1 MANEIIK
8 GYKGFDKDLKCRG
21 YQYEIGKTH
30 ETDEDVEICE
40 RGFHAVPED
49 NSPLDVFGFY
59 APTDDN
65 GIPNRFCAIEASGTI
80 KKSDDKIAASKL
92 KVVAEIGI
100 IGIVKAHV
108 EWVLARVKKDD
119 KKSAHKDE
127 DNTIA
132 TNTGNYSAA
141 TNTGYQSAAT
151 NTGDCSAA
159 TNTGYQSAAT
169 NTGNYS
175 AATNTGYQSAATNT
189 GYQSAATN
197 TGDCSAATNTGY
209 QSAATNTGDY
219 SAATN
224 TGYQSAATN
233 TGNYSAATNTGY
245 QSAATN
251 TGYQSA
257 ATNTGNYSAATNT
270 GDCSAAEV
278 SGKESVAIVTGKSSK
293 ARGALG
299 CWLVLTERGEWDG
312 ETYPIIEVRAVEVDG
327 KEVKENVWY
336 ELVGGKVV
344 EA

>member
-21 YQYEIGKTH
+21 FQYEIGKTH
-30 ETDEDVEICE
+30 EMDEDVEICE
-40 RGFHAVPED
+40 RGFHAVPAE
-49 NSPLDVFGFY
+49 NSPLDVFGY
-59 APTDDN
+59 YSPTGED
-65 GIPNRFCAIEASGTI
+65 GIPNRFCEVEASGTI

-100 IGIVKAHV
+100 VGIVKAHV

-132 TNTGNYSAA
+132 TNTG
-141 TNTGYQSAAT
+141 
-151 NTGDCSAA
+151 D
-159 TNTGYQSAAT
+159 QSAAT
-169 NTGNYS
+169 NTGNR
-175 AATNTGYQSAATNT
+175 
-189 GYQSAATN
+189 
-197 TGDCSAATNTGY
+197 
-209 QSAATNTGDY
+209 
-219 SAATN
+219 
-224 TGYQSAATN
+224 SAATN
-233 TGNYSAATNTGY
+233 TGNRSAATNTGY

-257 ATNTGNYSAATNT
+257 ATNTGNRSAATNT
-270 GDCSAAEV
+270 GDQSAATNTGYQSAAEV
-278 SGKESVAIVTGKSSK
+278 SGKESVAIVTGKESK

-312 ETYPIIEVRAVEVDG
+312 ETYPIIEVRAVKVDG
-327 KEVKENVWY
+327 EQIKANVWY
-336 ELVGGKVV
+336 ELKGGSIV

>member
-30 ETDEDVEICE
+30 EMNEDVEICE
-40 RGFHAVPED
+40 RGFHAVPAE
-49 NSPLDVFGFY
+49 NTPLDVFGFY
-59 APTDDN
+59 APADDN
-65 GIPNRFCAIEASGTI
+65 GIPNRFCEVEASGTI
-80 KKSDDKIAASKL
+80 KKSNDKIAASKL

-100 IGIVKAHV
+100 VGIVKAHV

-132 TNTGNYSAA
+132 TNTGYQSAATNTGDCSAATNTGNSSAA

-159 TNTGYQSAAT
+159 TNTGNSSAAT
-169 NTGNYS
+169 NTGNS
-175 AATNTGYQSAATNT
+175 
-189 GYQSAATN
+189 
-197 TGDCSAATNTGY
+197 
-209 QSAATNTGDY
+209 
-219 SAATN
+219 
-224 TGYQSAATN
+224 SAATN
-233 TGNYSAATNTGY
+233 TGNS
-245 QSAATN
+245 
-251 TGYQSA
+251 
-257 ATNTGNYSAATNT
+257 
-270 GDCSAAEV
+270 SAAEV
-278 SGKESVAIVTGKSSK
+278 SGKESVAIVTGKESK

-312 ETYPIIEVRAVEVDG
+312 ETYPIIEVRAVKVDG
-327 KEVKENVWY
+327 GCVKPNVWY
-336 ELVGGKVV
+336 ELSGGMVV

>member
-30 ETDEDVEICE
+30 EMDESVELCE
-40 RGFHAVPED
+40 RGFHAVPAE

-59 APTDDN
+59 APADDN
-65 GIPNRFCAIEASGTI
+65 GIPNRFCEVEASGTI

-100 IGIVKAHV
+100 VGIVKAHV
-108 EWVLARVKKDD
+108 EWVLARVKKDN

-132 TNTGNYSAA
+132 TNTGDYSAA
-141 TNTGYQSAAT
+141 TNTGDYSAAT
-151 NTGDCSAA
+151 NTGD
-159 TNTGYQSAAT
+159 YSAAT
-169 NTGNYS
+169 NTGNR
-175 AATNTGYQSAATNT
+175 
-189 GYQSAATN
+189 
-197 TGDCSAATNTGY
+197 SAATNTGY

-224 TGYQSAATN
+224 TGN
-233 TGNYSAATNTGY
+233 R
-245 QSAATN
+245 
-251 TGYQSA
+251 
-257 ATNTGNYSAATNT
+257 
-270 GDCSAAEV
+270 SAAEV
-278 SGKESVAIVTGKSSK
+278 SGKESVAIVTGKESK

-312 ETYPIIEVRAVEVDG
+312 ETNPIIDVRAVKVDG
-327 KEVKENVWY
+327 DAVRPNVWY
-336 ELVGGKVV
+336 ELSGGKVV

>member
-151 NTGDCSAA
+151 NTG
-159 TNTGYQSAAT
+159 
-169 NTGNYS
+169 
-175 AATNTGYQSAATNT
+175 
-189 GYQSAATN
+189 
-197 TGDCSAATNTGY
+197 
-209 QSAATNTGDY
+209 
-219 SAATN
+219 
-224 TGYQSAATN
+224 
-233 TGNYSAATNTGY
+233 
-245 QSAATN
+245 
-251 TGYQSA
+251 YQSA

>member
-30 ETDEDVEICE
+30 EMDENVEICE
-40 RGFHAVPED
+40 RGFHAVPTE
-49 NSPLDVFGFY
+49 NSPLDVFGY
-59 APTDDN
+59 YPPTGED
-65 GIPNRFCAIEASGTI
+65 GIPNRFCEVEASGTI

-108 EWVLARVKKDD
+108 EWVLARVNKDN

-132 TNTGNYSAA
+132 TNTGDY
-141 TNTGYQSAAT
+141 
-151 NTGDCSAA
+151 
-159 TNTGYQSAAT
+159 
-169 NTGNYS
+169 
-175 AATNTGYQSAATNT
+175 
-189 GYQSAATN
+189 
-197 TGDCSAATNTGY
+197 
-209 QSAATNTGDY
+209 SAATNTGDY

-233 TGNYSAATNTGY
+233 TGNR
-245 QSAATN
+245 SAATN

-257 ATNTGNYSAATNT
+257 ATNTGNRSAATNTGNRSAATNTGDYSAATNT
-270 GDCSAAEV
+270 GDCSAATNTGNRSAATNTGDYSAAEV

-299 CWLVLTERGEWDG
+299 CWLVLTERGELDG
-312 ETYPIIEVRAVEVDG
+312 ETYHIIEVRAVKVDG
-327 KEVKENVWY
+327 KEVKANVWY

>member
-30 ETDEDVEICE
+30 EMDEDVEICE
-40 RGFHAVPED
+40 RGFHAVPAE

-59 APTDDN
+59 APADDN
-65 GIPNRFCAIEASGTI
+65 GIPNRFCEVEVSGTI

-100 IGIVKAHV
+100 VGLVKAHV
-108 EWVLARVKKDD
+108 EWVLARVKKDN

-127 DNTIA
+127 DNTNA
-132 TNTGNYSAA
+132 TNTGYRSAATNTGDYSAA
-141 TNTGYQSAAT
+141 TNTGNQ
-151 NTGDCSAA
+151 
-159 TNTGYQSAAT
+159 
-169 NTGNYS
+169 S

-189 GYQSAATN
+189 GYRSAATNTGDQSAATN
-197 TGDCSAATNTGY
+197 TGD
-209 QSAATNTGDY
+209 
-219 SAATN
+219 
-224 TGYQSAATN
+224 
-233 TGNYSAATNTGY
+233 

-251 TGYQSA
+251 TGYQ
-257 ATNTGNYSAATNT
+257 
-270 GDCSAAEV
+270 SAAEV

-312 ETYPIIEVRAVEVDG
+312 ETYPIIEVRAVKVDG
-327 KEVKENVWY
+327 KEVKANVWY

>member
-30 ETDEDVEICE
+30 EMDEDVEICE
-40 RGFHAVPED
+40 RGFHAVPAE

-59 APTDDN
+59 APADDN
-65 GIPNRFCAIEASGTI
+65 GIPNRFCEVEVSGTI

-100 IGIVKAHV
+100 VGLVKAHV
-108 EWVLARVKKDD
+108 EWVLARVKKDN

-127 DNTIA
+127 DNT
-132 TNTGNYSAA
+132 N
-141 TNTGYQSAAT
+141 
-151 NTGDCSAA
+151 A

-169 NTGNYS
+169 NTGNQS
-175 AATNTGYQSAATNT
+175 AATNTGDQSAATNT
-189 GYQSAATN
+189 GYQ
-197 TGDCSAATNTGY
+197 
-209 QSAATNTGDY
+209 
-219 SAATN
+219 
-224 TGYQSAATN
+224 
-233 TGNYSAATNTGY
+233 
-245 QSAATN
+245 
-251 TGYQSA
+251 
-257 ATNTGNYSAATNT
+257 
-270 GDCSAAEV
+270 SAAEV

>member
-30 ETDEDVEICE
+30 EMDESVELCE

-65 GIPNRFCAIEASGTI
+65 GIPNRFCEVEASGTI

-100 IGIVKAHV
+100 VGIVKAHV
-108 EWVLARVKKDD
+108 EWVLSRVKKDN

-132 TNTGNYSAA
+132 TNTG
-141 TNTGYQSAAT
+141 
-151 NTGDCSAA
+151 
-159 TNTGYQSAAT
+159 
-169 NTGNYS
+169 
-175 AATNTGYQSAATNT
+175 YQSAATNT
-189 GYQSAATN
+189 GYQSVATNTGYQSVATN
-197 TGDCSAATNTGY
+197 TGDYSAATNTGNR
-209 QSAATNTGDY
+209 SAATNTGDY

-233 TGNYSAATNTGY
+233 TGDY
-245 QSAATN
+245 
-251 TGYQSA
+251 
-257 ATNTGNYSAATNT
+257 
-270 GDCSAAEV
+270 SAAEV
-278 SGKESVAIVTGKSSK
+278 SGKESVAIVTGKESK

-299 CWLVLTERGEWDG
+299 CWLVLTERGGWDG
-312 ETYPIIEVRAVEVDG
+312 ETYPIIEVRAVKVDG
-327 KEVKENVWY
+327 ERVKPNVWY
-336 ELVGGKVV
+336 ELSGGMVV

>member
-40 RGFHAVPED
+40 RGFHAVPAE

-65 GIPNRFCAIEASGTI
+65 GIPNRFCEVEASGTI

-100 IGIVKAHV
+100 VGIVKAHV

-132 TNTGNYSAA
+132 TNTGNK
-141 TNTGYQSAAT
+141 
-151 NTGDCSAA
+151 
-159 TNTGYQSAAT
+159 
-169 NTGNYS
+169 
-175 AATNTGYQSAATNT
+175 
-189 GYQSAATN
+189 
-197 TGDCSAATNTGY
+197 
-209 QSAATNTGDY
+209 
-219 SAATN
+219 
-224 TGYQSAATN
+224 
-233 TGNYSAATNTGY
+233 SAATNTGY

-257 ATNTGNYSAATNT
+257 ATNTGNKSAATNT
-270 GDCSAAEV
+270 GDQSAAEV
-278 SGKESVAIVTGKSSK
+278 SGKESIAIVTGKESK

-312 ETYPIIEVRAVEVDG
+312 ETYPIIEVLAVKVDG
-327 KEVKENVWY
+327 DAVKPNVWY
-336 ELVGGKVV
+336 ELSGGMVV

>member
-30 ETDEDVEICE
+30 EMHEDVEICE
-40 RGFHAVPED
+40 RGFHAVPAE

-65 GIPNRFCAIEASGTI
+65 GIANRFCEVEASGTI

-100 IGIVKAHV
+100 VGIVKAHV
-108 EWVLARVKKDD
+108 EWVLARVKKDN

-132 TNTGNYSAA
+132 TNTG
-141 TNTGYQSAAT
+141 
-151 NTGDCSAA
+151 D
-159 TNTGYQSAAT
+159 
-169 NTGNYS
+169 
-175 AATNTGYQSAATNT
+175 
-189 GYQSAATN
+189 
-197 TGDCSAATNTGY
+197 
-209 QSAATNTGDY
+209 
-219 SAATN
+219 
-224 TGYQSAATN
+224 
-233 TGNYSAATNTGY
+233 
-245 QSAATN
+245 
-251 TGYQSA
+251 
-257 ATNTGNYSAATNT
+257 YSAATNT

-278 SGKESVAIVTGKSSK
+278 SGKESVAIVTGKESK

-312 ETYPIIEVRAVEVDG
+312 EMYPFIEVRAVKVDG
-327 KEVKENVWY
+327 KEIKPNVWY
-336 ELVGGKVV
+336 ELKDGSIV

>member
-8 GYKGFDKDLKCRG
+8 GYKGFDKDLKCLG

-40 RGFHAVPED
+40 RGFHAVPAE

-65 GIPNRFCAIEASGTI
+65 GIPNRFCEVEASGTI

-100 IGIVKAHV
+100 VGIVKAHV

-119 KKSAHKDE
+119 KKSANKDE

-132 TNTGNYSAA
+132 TNTGNISAA
-141 TNTGYQSAAT
+141 TNTGYQSAA
-151 NTGDCSAA
+151 
-159 TNTGYQSAAT
+159 
-169 NTGNYS
+169 
-175 AATNTGYQSAATNT
+175 
-189 GYQSAATN
+189 
-197 TGDCSAATNTGY
+197 
-209 QSAATNTGDY
+209 
-219 SAATN
+219 
-224 TGYQSAATN
+224 
-233 TGNYSAATNTGY
+233 
-245 QSAATN
+245 
-251 TGYQSA
+251 
-257 ATNTGNYSAATNT
+257 
-270 GDCSAAEV
+270 EV
-278 SGKESVAIVTGKSSK
+278 SGKESIAIVTGKESK

-312 ETYPIIEVRAVEVDG
+312 ETYPIIEVLAVKVDG
-327 KEVKENVWY
+327 DAVKPNVWY
-336 ELVGGKVV
+336 ELSGGKVV

>member
-30 ETDEDVEICE
+30 EMDESVELCE
-40 RGFHAVPED
+40 RGFHAVPAE

-59 APTDDN
+59 APADDN
-65 GIPNRFCAIEASGTI
+65 GIPNRFCEVEASGTI

-100 IGIVKAHV
+100 VGIVKAHV
-108 EWVLARVKKDD
+108 EWVLARVKKDN

-132 TNTGNYSAA
+132 TNTGDY
-141 TNTGYQSAAT
+141 
-151 NTGDCSAA
+151 
-159 TNTGYQSAAT
+159 
-169 NTGNYS
+169 
-175 AATNTGYQSAATNT
+175 
-189 GYQSAATN
+189 
-197 TGDCSAATNTGY
+197 
-209 QSAATNTGDY
+209 SAATNTGDY

-224 TGYQSAATN
+224 TGDYSAATN
-233 TGNYSAATNTGY
+233 TGNR
-245 QSAATN
+245 
-251 TGYQSA
+251 
-257 ATNTGNYSAATNT
+257 
-270 GDCSAAEV
+270 SAAEV
-278 SGKESVAIVTGKSSK
+278 SGKESVAIVTGKESK

-312 ETYPIIEVRAVEVDG
+312 ETNPIIDVRAVKVDG
-327 KEVKENVWY
+327 DAVRPNVWY
-336 ELVGGKVV
+336 ELSGGKVV